1 MDFGKVLVNREE
13 VVKEALESIKENV
26 KLQDR
31 KDWDRNVQGAGIMPQ
46 GSKRKKELERR
57 KILTEPITTIC
68 SSAGDKE

>member
-13 VVKEALESIKENV
+13 VVKEALEIIKENV

-46 GSKRKKELERR
+46 GSK
-57 KILTEPITTIC
+57 
-68 SSAGDKE
+68 